1 MIWGDCSFK
10 VSQASLTQQE
20 FINSTAIPLV
30 PAVLSRDFYGSLFLY
45 FRCDAIVLKKWKT
58 KGRG

>member
-30 PAVLSRDFYGSLFLY
+30 PAVLSKNFIFYCFFISVVMPLY
-45 FRCDAIVLKKWKT
+45 GIYGKQ
-58 KGRG
+58 KGNG